1 MDFITKERSISG
13 RIISAVT
20 TLPLLQQSD
29 SVALLRAK
37 IKVNFID
44 RDGIEIEK
52 IAVFNQLAL
61 ASGGHPRSSEYI
73 IDGCNGCKGTLSTL
87 NLKIDIMKII

>member
-1 MDFITKERSISG
+1 MRRNSHVRFCS
-13 RIISAVT
+13 
-20 TLPLLQQSD
+20 
-29 SVALLRAK
+29 
-37 IKVNFID
+37 